1 MQPRFVEKVLIRH
14 QHVPT
19 LEHLVRDLYPDRVS
33 NVDRRNGGPI
43 LVAHAHTPEPHD
55 RVAWSVQISPL
66 SHWTHAREWRRY
78 SFRGQCL
85 VLPYDFTRWAIRDN
99 LPALHQQHAITQ
111 RLHGVQVMRD
121 EDDRPTCPSQRAHSI
136 KALLLE
142 AQVADSQHFVQEQ
155 NLRLQMGNDRKPQ
168 SDVHSGGV
176 PLDRYVDELPNLC
189 EVDDT
194 LELSPDLAPWHA
206 QDRSTQVNVLPPG
219 QLRMEPRPDLDQR
232 RRPPIDR
239 DLPGRRR
246 RDACQQLQYRALAG
260 TIVANDPESLAALVL
275 NVHLPH
281 RPELLWRAPQIAQ
294 LANPRVRAAAILC
307 LVLDQV
313 SLGHPVEPEIDHAP
327 RSHPSDHVCGRALD
341 TLEVQI

>member
-1 MQPRFVEKVLIRH
+1 MQPRFVEKVHIRH
-14 QHVPT
+14 QHVPA

-43 LVAHAHTPEPHD
+43 RVAHAHTPEPHD

-176 PLDRYVDELPNLC
+176 PLDRYVDELPDLR
-189 EVDDT
+189 EVDNT
-194 LELSPDLAPWHA
+194 LELSPDLASRHA
-206 QDRSTQVNVLPPG
+206 QDRSIQVYVLPTG
-219 QLRMEPRPDLDQR
+219 QLRMESRPHLDQR

-239 DLPGRRR
+239 DLPRRGR

-260 TIVANDPESLAALVL
+260 TIVANDPESLPALDL
-275 NVHLPH
+275 EAHLSQ
-281 RPELLWRAPQIAQ
+281 RPEFRRRAPQTSQ
-294 LANPRVRAAAILC
+294 LAHPRMRAAPIFRL
-307 LVLDQV
+307 LRDQV
-313 SLGHPVEPEIDHAP
+313 SLGYPVEPEIDHAP
-327 RSHPSDHVCGRALD
+327 RVQPSDHVGGGALD
-341 TLEVQI
+341 T